1 MNDVWQEFTVLV
13 APDDHPLVEA
23 VLLRQVD
30 GHKAIYSTTE
40 QLGIVFPTKTDEVM
54 FRLALLGETT
64 MHDIHPLGRRHYV
77 VAPGLSEE
85 IADYMGWNTFKAT
98 ITPIMVGHLELGSKA
113 AFDRIEADLAAGRAP
128 FALMPAQ
135 WPT

>member
-1 MNDVWQEFTVLV
+1 
-13 APDDHPLVEA
+13 
-23 VLLRQVD
+23 
-30 GHKAIYSTTE
+30 
-40 QLGIVFPTKTDEVM
+40 
-54 FRLALLGETT
+54 
-64 MHDIHPLGRRHYV
+64 
-77 VAPGLSEE
+77 
-85 IADYMGWNTFKAT
+85 MGWNTFKAT

>member
-1 MNDVWQEFTVLV
+1 M
-13 APDDHPLVEA
+13 
-23 VLLRQVD
+23 
-30 GHKAIYSTTE
+30 
-40 QLGIVFPTKTDEVM
+40 LGIIVPGSPRTNRCPEKPG
-54 FRLALLGETT
+54 AAQ
-64 MHDIHPLGRRHYV
+64 HYV